1 MEEVSGEHFFYDFT
15 FSSSSFHEKNQ
26 VGDWHYLSRQCQVLR
41 GTSRARVELAT
52 SPEEHDAA
60 DLER

>member
-1 MEEVSGEHFFYDFT
+1 MISHPPPFK
-15 FSSSSFHEKNQ
+15 KNQ

-52 SPEEHDAA
+52 SPEEHDAV

>member
-1 MEEVSGEHFFYDFT
+1 MESIFILFYILLLLFN
-15 FSSSSFHEKNQ
+15 KKQ
-26 VGDWHYLSRQCQVLR
+26 VDDWHYLSRQCQVLR